1 MVRQLSVISLL
12 LTFSLSPLKSAYT
25 VYDYDYNCFKFVKV
39 CFMVKVWPILV
50 NLSIT
55 MENIIYY
62 KTACILQE
70 QKEMSHQA
78 KKKHEGTLKC
88 TVLSERSK
96 VKRLHIM
103 YQYNSNCV
111 TF

>member
-1 MVRQLSVISLL
+1 
-12 LTFSLSPLKSAYT
+12 
-25 VYDYDYNCFKFVKV
+25 
-39 CFMVKVWPILV
+39 MVKVWPILV

-88 TVLSERSK
+88 TVLHGDLS
-96 VKRLHIM
+96 L
-103 YQYNSNCV
+103 
-111 TF
+111 